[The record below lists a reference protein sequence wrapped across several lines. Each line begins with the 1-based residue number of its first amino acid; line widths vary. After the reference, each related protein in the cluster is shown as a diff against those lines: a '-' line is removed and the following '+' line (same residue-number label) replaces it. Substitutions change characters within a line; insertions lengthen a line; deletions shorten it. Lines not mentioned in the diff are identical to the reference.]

1 MPLQSLSKRIPC
13 DCCHG
18 FMLDRFLMLH
28 VRATCCQLSHLT
40 HQTWFLCQC
49 CLKHLD
55 TFCPLNKPPYMPSRS
70 KDQRL
75 ASVWRWG
82 SAISQQV
89 PNSLFLSCL
98 AARTIRHQ
106 MDVAPLP
113 SLAVPTCSLLLLS
126 SHGRHHSP
134 SDIFSWFACCVFAG
148 ICLGFP
154 VGFTILSPIR
164 QRWETARS
172 WTDHFFLGSVA
183 VRFISPPQGR
193 FFLPCRCN

>member
-1 MPLQSLSKRIPC
+1 MPSKSKRSAPC
-13 DCCHG
+13 LCLAMRIRN
-18 FMLDRFLMLH
+18 FP
-28 VRATCCQLSHLT
+28 ASPELS
-40 HQTWFLCQC
+40 F
-49 CLKHLD
+49 
-55 TFCPLNKPPYMPSRS
+55 
-70 KDQRL
+70 
-75 ASVWRWG
+75 
-82 SAISQQV
+82 SQM
-89 PNSLFLSCL
+89 L

-113 SLAVPTCSLLLLS
+113 SLAVPHMFS
-126 SHGRHHSP
+126 SPIVLPRSSP
-134 SDIFSWFACCVFAG
+134 FIQWYFSWFACCVFAG

-193 FFLPCRCN
+193 FFFPAVAISLCCDNVHGFPVLFLTWWVDPYLAMVLK

>member
-1 MPLQSLSKRIPC
+1 VRLLSWVHARSLPYVARTGDLLSAFAPHSSNLIFVPVLLETSW
-13 DCCHG
+13 H
-18 FMLDRFLMLH
+18 FL
-28 VRATCCQLSHLT
+28 
-40 HQTWFLCQC
+40 
-49 CLKHLD
+49 
-55 TFCPLNKPPYMPSRS
+55 PLNKPPYMPSKS

-89 PNSLFLSCL
+89 PNSLFLRCL

-126 SHGRHHSP
+126 CHGRHHSS